1 MPLIGS
7 GFVRMMPSSTSPGP
21 PISRLAR
28 PKSPFNEGDYV
39 GAGGWPSIRTKALSR
54 RSSALQCCAHRVVAR
69 AGWRTKTLAFAD
81 QGHPRAALD
90 TNDLRI
96 RLLRAQH

>member
-7 GFVRMMPSSTSPGP
+7 GFVRMMPSSTSPGT

-39 GAGGWPSIRTKALSR
+39 GAADSGSTFRISGSGGPASELEFWGAPSLTVFQGRVLALYVLSIRT
-54 RSSALQCCAHRVVAR
+54 VPV
-69 AGWRTKTLAFAD
+69 
-81 QGHPRAALD
+81 
-90 TNDLRI
+90 N
-96 RLLRAQH
+96 